1 MNNNKVVLLK
11 LRGVK
16 VYFPI
21 KKGIFK
27 KTVGYLKAV
36 DNIDMDIYKGEIL
49 GVVGESGCG
58 KTTLGLSILQL
69 AERAKIEG
77 EIIYNFDGIEK
88 DLRKLSNKEM
98 MKARKKLQIIF
109 QNPYST
115 LNPVITIFGSL
126 QDPLKRIGVGPKEK
140 RKKIIEKLLESVNL
154 RKEYANK
161 YPNEFSGGER
171 QRIGIARALSVEPEL
186 VICDE
191 PVSSL
196 DVSIQAQ
203 VLKLLKELKEKRNL
217 TYVFITHNLSVAEYI
232 SDRIAVMYLGKIVE
246 LADTEELYAG
256 TLHPYTKAL
265 LSAIPVADLDNKLKR
280 IVLKGDV
287 PSPINPP
294 SGCPFHPRCNECKE
308 ICKKE
313 VPRLKKYIVNGKE
326 HFAACHM
333 VEDKLSKR

>member
-1 MNNNKVVLLK
+1 MNNNKEVLLK

-16 VYFPI
+16 AYFPI
-21 KKGIFK
+21 KKGILK

-36 DNIDMDIYKGEIL
+36 DGVDIDIYKGEIL

-69 AERAKIEG
+69 VERAKIEG

-98 MKARKKLQIIF
+98 MNARKKLQIIF

-126 QDPLKRIGVGPKEK
+126 QDPLKKIGVESKEK
-140 RKKIIEKLLESVNL
+140 RRKIIEELLESVNL
-154 RKEYANK
+154 RKEYMNK

-186 VICDE
+186 IICDE

-203 VLKLLKELKEKRNL
+203 VLKLLKELKEIRNL
-217 TYVFITHNLSVAEYI
+217 TYVFITHNLSVVEYI

-246 LADTEELYAG
+246 LADAEELYIE

-265 LSAIPVADLDNKLKR
+265 LSAIPVTDLDNKLKR

-294 SGCPFHPRCNECKE
+294 IGCPFHPRCNECKD

-313 VPRLKKYIVNGKE
+313 VPKLKKYIVNRKE
-326 HFAACHM
+326 HFAACHL
-333 VEDKLSKR
+333 VEDKY